1 MKKNLCEAQ
10 NLATQVEG
18 VAEAG
23 LLALLGGERLDG
35 LEVEVVVEVEV
46 VEVLAVD
53 EEVEHVVALAAD
65 LEAALHPVEGGRLEE
80 LGGLEGAEEE
90 ALLLGLGVAVVEGV
104 EDVVLEQLLV
114 GDAHLDGVRGRAVLA
129 VPGLDERHVEGAAR
143 ASRPLV
149 VGAARP
155 EQRDPVRRV
164 VVVQGRV

>member
-53 EEVEHVVALAAD
+53 EKIEHVVALTANLQARF
-65 LEAALHPVEGGRLEE
+65 HPVKCRGLEK
-80 LGGLEGAEEE
+80 LGGLEGAEEV
-90 ALLLGLGVAVVEGV
+90 AFFLRLG
-104 EDVVLEQLLV
+104 
-114 GDAHLDGVRGRAVLA
+114 
-129 VPGLDERHVEGAAR
+129 
-143 ASRPLV
+143 STM
-149 VGAARP
+149 
-155 EQRDPVRRV
+155 
-164 VVVQGRV
+164 VQ

>member
-53 EEVEHVVALAAD
+53 EEVEHVVALTANLKPD
-65 LEAALHPVEGGRLEE
+65 LDPVETGRLEK
-80 LGGLEGAEEE
+80 LGGLE
-90 ALLLGLGVAVVEGV
+90 
-104 EDVVLEQLLV
+104 
-114 GDAHLDGVRGRAVLA
+114 
-129 VPGLDERHVEGAAR
+129 
-143 ASRPLV
+143 
-149 VGAARP
+149 
-155 EQRDPVRRV
+155 
-164 VVVQGRV
+164 